1 MPSTEPAV
9 ALHPLIQER
18 RSPRAFA
25 DREVAPQ
32 TLISLFEAARWS
44 ASAANLQPWRFIV
57 APREDRETFERIL
70 AVLVPQNAAW
80 ANQAPVLA
88 LTVAE
93 TLNPRGTLNRHAMH
107 DVGLATQNLTLQ
119 ATALGLA
126 VHQMGGFDM
135 DRARASFA
143 IPEGFEPVA
152 ALAIGYPGDPESLPE
167 PLRSRELAPRARR
180 PLSETVFGPTWG
192 EASTLVEPIARTT
205 TAAA

>member
-25 DREVAPQ
+25 DRAVARD

-57 APREDRETFERIL
+57 APRAERESFERML

-93 TLNPRGTLNRHAMH
+93 MLNPRGAPNRHAMH
-107 DVGLATQNLTLQ
+107 DVGLAAQNLTLQ

-126 VHQMGGFDM
+126 VHQMGGFEM
-135 DRARASFA
+135 DKARASFT
-143 IPEGFEPVA
+143 IPEGFEPVV

-180 PLSETVFGPTWG
+180 PLSETVFGTTWG
-192 EASTLVEPIARTT
+192 EASSLIESGARTT
-205 TAAA
+205 SAAA